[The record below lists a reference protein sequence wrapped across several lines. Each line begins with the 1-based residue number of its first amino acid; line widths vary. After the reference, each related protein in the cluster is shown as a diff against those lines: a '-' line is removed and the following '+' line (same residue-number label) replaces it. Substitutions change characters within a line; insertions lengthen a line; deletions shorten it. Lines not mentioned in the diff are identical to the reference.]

1 MVRWFVRVLLD
12 KLEMKMKDTCVEG
25 TIPKLFEGK
34 MVSYIRCKNVD
45 YTSSRTES
53 FYDIQ
58 LSIKGKKDIHES
70 FVDYVK
76 TENLDGMWLANL
88 LNLISSTRFFFTRL

>member
-1 MVRWFVRVLLD
+1 
-12 KLEMKMKDTCVEG
+12 MKDTCVEG
-25 TIPKLFEGK
+25 SIPKLFEGK

-58 LSIKGKKDIHES
+58 LSIKGKKDIRES
-70 FVDYVK
+70 FEDYVK
-76 TENLDGMWLANL
+76 TENLDGECLIYFSQFWSNL
-88 LNLISSTRFFFTRL
+88 RVWRLHTD